1 MTHSTVML
9 NTVVEAYRDGALVAG
24 PIPYAGHPENARH
37 LARRTGLESGA
48 DFVRVLDESGKEE
61 QWSERL
67 GEQPANLASPGGAKV
82 EAPENDM
89 PSLASQGIDEKLSSP
104 IANAGGRKKI

>member
-1 MTHSTVML
+1 MTHSTVMM

-67 GEQPANLASPGGAKV
+67 DKQADRRPN
-82 EAPENDM
+82 
-89 PSLASQGIDEKLSSP
+89 ASQAKQP
-104 IANAGGRKKI
+104 NATARPK